1 MFKNIKSRDEAVAS
15 FLAVL
20 ELMKMNRIT
29 VGTEKEDYEITYV
42 GKGEIDEKDFEHTEY

>member
-29 VGTEKEDYEITYV
+29 VGTEEEGYEITYV
-42 GKGEIDEKDFEHTEY
+42 GKGEIDETEFEHTDY